1 LLRVTTLHASSA
13 AATAAYYAKYLTAA
27 PGEVPGTWSGRQA
40 DRFGLA
46 GRVEQDE
53 LEALLSGRDP
63 VSGTGLGRELV
74 DRYTAN
80 GRVVRAVA
88 GFDATFSAPKSLS
101 VWWALTGDRRLLDAH
116 DAAVTAALA
125 HLERFGATTRI
136 RAHGARLHP
145 DTEGLTMGVF
155 RQTTSRADDPQ
166 IHTHAVISAKVQ
178 TVDGRWWALD
188 ARYLKR
194 HQRMLGGLY
203 QSVLRAEL
211 THRFG
216 IGWGPVRHGQ
226 ADIAGIPHELL
237 EVFSKRSAVIDVA
250 LAAKLD
256 EFRARHG
263 QEPSR
268 WERAAMC
275 REASADTRARKS
287 GHGAADLTAR
297 WRGEAARLGWTRH
310 TLETSIDQAAAAEP
324 VVPRVVTVGEVVA
337 AVAEQRSAWSR
348 ADVVQAI
355 CDLQQ
360 PASQLS
366 GDGWAAAVEAAADRV
381 VGELVD
387 LDPPGGTVRRAS
399 DGRSVWI
406 EPTAA
411 HFSTNG
417 VLAQEEAIVT
427 WAMAAQA
434 DPPTPSA
441 TLHPDRL
448 DAMQAAAAKAVAGE
462 DRLVLVVGP
471 AGVGKTR
478 MLAAAR
484 HDLHRHGRVVAGL
497 APTAKAARTLQRDTL
512 IATGTVAKL
521 LHEWLRP
528 DRGPRPDYQYPAGTT
543 LVVDEAGLIT
553 TPDLH
558 QLICLAD
565 LRRWRVVL
573 VGDPHQLQGVGRS
586 GMFAELCAT
595 GRVEPLERLHRFT
608 QSWEAAASLQLRRGD
623 PRALDAYA
631 AHGRIV
637 AGRLDTHLHRLATTW
652 ITYQRAGRTVALVAS
667 TNEHVD
673 TINRAVQAAR
683 LAAGHLAAENA
694 AQIAGGEHAHVGD
707 VVATRRNDRRLV
719 TTGGQPVRNRDTW
732 TVTALH
738 GDGSLSVSHQNGHGD
753 ITLPVDYVHEHV
765 RLGYAATEHGW
776 QSDTVHTAIALT
788 TPATTR
794 RGLYVAAT
802 RGRDE
807 NVICVVTDSDDPAE
821 ARDTLEA
828 VLATD
833 RADTPAITQRR
844 TLAQQ
849 RPPARNQPAGSRPS
863 GREPARSGSARSGP
877 VPRGW
882 LPDWVLPALIDTR
895 RRLAAAQAAE
905 ARDAMRAQL
914 VADAAAAERA
924 LNEITAATEPARDAY
939 HDAKVRSDQARADY
953 VDALRR
959 HGVARWPFRRL
970 VQAEV
975 DRTQR
980 FLQRADHH
988 LGATRQAT
996 AADRDA
1002 YHTALSEH
1010 QTARSRLD
1018 ACDPAVRPDPQQP
1031 TVEDYQT
1038 RVAALTTWVRWAHG
1052 HDISDDEAAEAIME
1066 VISDRR
1072 FPNGTL
1078 GIHPQAPQRPPARH
1092 PEREPA
1098 TIQPLPA
1105 ITPDR
1110 GFGLEL

>member
-27 PGEVPGTWSGRQA
+27 PGEVPGSWSGRQA
-40 DRFGLA
+40 GLLGLT
-46 GRVEQDE
+46 GRVEQE
-53 LEALLSGRDP
+53 QLEALLSGRDP
-63 VSGTGLGRELV
+63 ISGTGLGRELV
-74 DRYTAN
+74 DRYTSD

-116 DAAVTAALA
+116 DTAVTAALG
-125 HLERFGATTRI
+125 HLERYGSTTRI
-136 RAHGARLHP
+136 RSNGARLHP
-145 DTEGLTMGVF
+145 DTEGLTIGLF

-178 TVDGRWWALD
+178 TEDGRWLALD

-216 IGWGPVRHGQ
+216 IGWGPISHGQ
-226 ADIAGIPHELL
+226 ADIAGIPHQLL
-237 EVFSKRSAVIDVA
+237 GVFSKRSAEIDAA

-256 EFRARHG
+256 EFRARQG
-263 QEPSR
+263 REPSR
-268 WERAAMC
+268 GERAAMC

-287 GHGAADLTAR
+287 GHGAADLATR
-297 WRGEAARLGWTRH
+297 WRGEAAEMGWTRH
-310 TLETSIDQAAAAEP
+310 ALETSISQAAAAEAASP
-324 VVPRVVTVGEVVA
+324 PHVTPAEVIA
-337 AVAEQRSAWSR
+337 AVAEQRSSWSR
-348 ADVVQAI
+348 ADVIQAV

-360 PASQLS
+360 PVSGLS
-366 GDGWAAAVEAAADRV
+366 GDDWAMAVEDAADRV
-381 VGELVD
+381 LGELVD
-387 LDPPGGTVRRAS
+387 LDPPGATVRRAS

-411 HFSTNG
+411 RFSTNA
-417 VLAQEEAIVT
+417 VLAQEETIVT
-427 WAMAAQA
+427 WAMDAHKHPPLPSTTLNPEGLDRLQA
-434 DPPTPSA
+434 D
-441 TLHPDRL
+441 
-448 DAMQAAAAKAVAGE
+448 AAAVVAGHG
-462 DRLVLVVGP
+462 RLVLVAGP

-478 MLAAAR
+478 MLAAAS
-484 HDLHRHGRVVAGL
+484 HDLRGHGRAVFAV
-497 APTAKAARTLQRDTL
+497 APTAKAARTLERDVGVG
-512 IATGTVAKL
+512 ADTVAKL
-521 LHEWLRP
+521 LHEWHREDRP
-528 DRGPRPDYQYPAGTT
+528 PQARLDLPARAT
-543 LVVDEAGLIT
+543 LIVDEAGLIT
-553 TPDLH
+553 TPDLY

-586 GMFAELCAT
+586 GMFAELCVT
-595 GRVEPLERLHRFT
+595 CRVEPLERLHRFT
-608 QSWEAAASLQLRRGD
+608 HLWEASASLQLRRGE
-623 PRALDAYA
+623 PRAFDAYA

-637 AGRLDTHLHRLATTW
+637 AGRLDSHLHRLATTW
-652 ITYQRAGRTVALVAS
+652 ITHQHAGRTVALVAS

-673 TINRAVQAAR
+673 TINQAVQAAR
-683 LAAGHLAAENA
+683 LHNGEIQTDHAT
-694 AQIAGGEHAHVGD
+694 QIAGGEQVRVDD
-707 VVATRRNDRRLV
+707 VIATRRNDRRLV

-738 GDGSLSVSHQNGHGD
+738 RDGSLTVSHRAGHGE
-753 ITLPVDYVHEHV
+753 ITLPVGYVREHV

-776 QSDTVHTAIALT
+776 QSDTVDTAIALT
-788 TPATTR
+788 TSATTC

-807 NVICVVTDSDDPAE
+807 NVICVVTDSDDLAE

-828 VLATD
+828 VLAVD
-833 RADTPAITQRR
+833 RADIPAVTQRR

-849 RPPARNQPAGSRPS
+849 QPPARNQPAGSRPS
-863 GREPARSGSARSGP
+863 RREPARREP
-877 VPRGW
+877 VPRGG
-882 LPDWVLPALIDTR
+882 LPDWVLPALINTR
-895 RRLAAAQAAE
+895 RRLAAAQAVE
-905 ARDAMRAQL
+905 ARETMRTQL
-914 VADAAAAERA
+914 AADAAAAERA
-924 LNEITAATEPARDAY
+924 LNEITAATAPARNAY
-939 HDAKVRSDQARADY
+939 HDAKVRADQARADY
-953 VDALRR
+953 VDALR
-959 HGVARWPFRRL
+959 HHAVARWPFRRL
-970 VQAEV
+970 FQAEV

-980 FLQRADHH
+980 FLQRADDH
-988 LGATRQAT
+988 LALARQAT

-1002 YHTALSEH
+1002 YQTALTEQ

-1018 ACDPAVRPDPQQP
+1018 ACGPAVRPDPQQP
-1031 TVEDYQT
+1031 TVEDYRK

-1052 HDISDDEAAEAIME
+1052 HDISDDDAAEAIME

-1072 FPNGTL
+1072 FPKGTL
-1078 GIHPQAPQRPPARH
+1078 SIHPHTPQRPPPRH

-1098 TIQPLPA
+1098 PIRPLPA

-1110 GFGLEL
+1110 SFGLEL

>member
-1 LLRVTTLHASSA
+1 MTTLHASSA
-13 AATAAYYAKYLTAA
+13 AATAAYSAKYLTAA
-27 PGEVPGTWSGRQA
+27 PGEVPGTWTGRQA
-40 DRFGLA
+40 TLLGLT
-46 GRVEQDE
+46 GKVEQE
-53 LEALLSGRDP
+53 QLEALLSGRDP

-74 DRYTAN
+74 DRYTSD

-116 DAAVTAALA
+116 DTAVTATLA
-125 HLERFGATTRI
+125 HLECFGATTRL
-136 RAHGARLHP
+136 RSNGARLHP
-145 DTEGLTMGVF
+145 DSNGLSIGVF

-178 TVDGRWWALD
+178 TEEGRWWALD

-216 IGWGPVRHGQ
+216 IGWGPVSHGQ

-237 EVFSKRSAVIDVA
+237 EVFSKRSAEIDVA
-250 LAAKLD
+250 LQAKLD

-287 GHGAADLTAR
+287 GHGAVDLTAR
-297 WRGEAARLGWTRH
+297 WRDEAARLGWTRDA
-310 TLETSIDQAAAAEP
+310 LETSIAQAAAAEP
-324 VVPRVVTVGEVVA
+324 VAAREVTVGEVVA
-337 AVAEQRSAWSR
+337 AVAEQCSAWSR

-355 CDLQQ
+355 CDLHQ
-360 PASQLS
+360 PPSQLS
-366 GDGWAAAVEAAADRV
+366 GHGWAAAVEVAADRV

-411 HFSTNG
+411 HFSTNR

-448 DAMQAAAAKAVAGE
+448 DAMQAAAAKAVAGQ

-484 HDLHRHGRVVAGL
+484 HDLHHHGRVVAGL

-512 IATGTVAKL
+512 IAADTVAKL

-528 DRGPRPDYQYPAGTT
+528 DRGPLPDYQYPAGTT

-558 QLICLAD
+558 QLITLAD

-595 GRVEPLERLHRFT
+595 GRVETLERLHRFT
-608 QSWEAAASLQLRRGD
+608 HPWEAAASLQLRRGD
-623 PRALDAYA
+623 PAALDAYA
-631 AHGRIV
+631 AHGRII
-637 AGRLDTHLHRLATTW
+637 AGRLDTHLDRLATTW
-652 ITYQRAGRTVALVAS
+652 ITHQRAGRTVALVAS

-673 TINRAVQAAR
+673 TINQTVQAAR
-683 LAAGHLAAENA
+683 LAAGHLDADHAT
-694 AQIAGGEHAHVGD
+694 QIAGGEQVHVGE

-738 GDGSLSVSHQNGHGD
+738 ADGSLTVSHQNGHGD
-753 ITLPVDYVHEHV
+753 ITLPVGYVGEHV

-776 QSDTVHTAIALT
+776 QSDTVDTAIALT
-788 TPATTR
+788 TSATTR

-833 RADTPAITQRR
+833 RADTPAVTQRR

-849 RPPARNQPAGSRPS
+849 QPPARSQPATTGSSRS
-863 GREPARSGSARSGP
+863 GPARSGEP
-877 VPRGW
+877 VPRGR
-882 LPDWVLPALIDTR
+882 LPDWVLPALINTR
-895 RRLAAAQAAE
+895 RRLAAAQAFE
-905 ARDAMRAQL
+905 TRDALRTQL
-914 VADAAAAERA
+914 AADAAAAEQA
-924 LNEITAATEPARDAY
+924 LNDIAAPNAPARDAY
-939 HDAKVRSDQARADY
+939 HDAKVRADQARADY

-959 HGVARWPFRRL
+959 HAVARWPFRRL
-970 VQAEV
+970 IQAEV

-980 FLQRADHH
+980 HLQHADHH
-988 LGATRQAT
+988 LAATRQAT
-996 AADRDA
+996 AADRGA
-1002 YHTALSEH
+1002 YQTALTEH

-1018 ACDPAVRPDPQQP
+1018 ACDPDVRPNPQQP
-1031 TVEDYQT
+1031 TVADYRK

-1052 HDISDDEAAEAIME
+1052 HDISDDAATDAIAE
-1066 VISDRR
+1066 VITDRR
-1072 FPNGTL
+1072 FPNGTFS
-1078 GIHPQAPQRPPARH
+1078 IHPHTPQRPTPRH
-1092 PEREPA
+1092 AEREP
-1098 TIQPLPA
+1098 TPIQPLPTIA
-1105 ITPDR
+1105 PDR
-1110 GFGLEL
+1110 SFGLEL